1 MSNEILYIVLP
12 EYADHE
18 IAYLS
23 QAINVDQYA
32 LKERPKYFNRI
43 VAPTAEPVKSI
54 GGFRTIPD
62 YTFDNMPQDFA
73 ALVLIG
79 GMGWTKPVADA
90 VEPIAKR
97 AVAEGRIVGAI
108 CNGASFMA
116 KCGLLNN
123 VRHTGNGLSQLKMW
137 GGERYTNAAGYINR
151 QAVSDGGIVT
161 ANGSATLEFARE
173 MLLLLQ
179 ADTPEAIEMFYRF
192 NKDGFC
198 ALSKFISNQG

>member
-1 MSNEILYIVLP
+1 MPNEILYVVLP

-23 QAINVDQYA
+23 QAVNVDQYA
-32 LKERPKYFNRI
+32 LKEHPKYINRI
-43 VAPTAEPVKSI
+43 VAPTAGPVKSI
-54 GGFRTIPD
+54 GGLRVIPD
-62 YTFDNMPQDFA
+62 YTFETMPQDYA
-73 ALVLIG
+73 ALVLVG
-79 GMGWTKPVADA
+79 GMGWATPAADA
-90 VEPIAKR
+90 VGPVVSR
-97 AVAEGRIVGAI
+97 AVAEGRVVGAI

-116 KCGLLNN
+116 KCGLLNS
-123 VRHTGNGLSQLKMW
+123 VRHTGNGLGQLKLW
-137 GGERYTNAAGYINR
+137 GGERYTNAEGYVNR

-192 NKDGFC
+192 NKEGFC
-198 ALSKFISNQG
+198 ALCR

>member
-1 MSNEILYIVLP
+1 MPNEILYVVLP

-23 QAINVDQYA
+23 QAVNVDQYA
-32 LKERPKYFNRI
+32 LKEHPKYINRI
-43 VAPTAEPVKSI
+43 VAPTADPVKSI
-54 GGFRTIPD
+54 GGLRVIPD
-62 YTFDNMPQDFA
+62 YTFETMPQDYA
-73 ALVLIG
+73 ALVLVG
-79 GMGWTKPVADA
+79 GMGWATPAADA
-90 VEPIAKR
+90 VGPVVSR
-97 AVAEGRIVGAI
+97 AVAEGRVVGAI

-116 KCGLLNN
+116 KCGLLNS
-123 VRHTGNGLSQLKMW
+123 VRHTGNGLGQLKLW
-137 GGERYTNAAGYINR
+137 GGERYTNAEGYVNR

-192 NKDGFC
+192 NKEGFC
-198 ALSKFISNQG
+198 ALCK

>member
-1 MSNEILYIVLP
+1 MSNKILYIVLP

-32 LKERPKYFNRI
+32 LKEHPKYINRI

-54 GGFRTIPD
+54 GGFHIIPD
-62 YTFDNMPQDFA
+62 YTFETMPQDYA

-79 GMGWTKPVADA
+79 GMGWTTPAADA
-90 VEPIAKR
+90 VGPIVSR

-123 VRHTGNGLSQLKMW
+123 VRHTGNGLGQLKMW
-137 GGERYTNAAGYINR
+137 GGKHYTNAAGYINR

-179 ADTPEAIEMFYRF
+179 ADTPEAIEMFYHF

-198 ALSKFISNQG
+198 ALSKFITGQE

>member
-1 MSNEILYIVLP
+1 MSNEILYVVLP

-32 LKERPKYFNRI
+32 LKEHPKYVNCI

-54 GGFRTIPD
+54 GGFRIIPD
-62 YTFDNMPQDFA
+62 YTFETMPQDYA

-79 GMGWTKPVADA
+79 GMGWTTPVADA
-90 VEPIAKR
+90 VTPIVSR

-123 VRHTGNGLSQLKMW
+123 VHHTGNGLGQLKIW
-137 GGERYTNAAGYINR
+137 GGKQYTNSAGYINR
-151 QAVSDGGIVT
+151 QAVSDGRIVT
-161 ANGSATLEFARE
+161 ANGSATLEFARK
-173 MLLLLQ
+173 MLLLLN
-179 ADTPEAIEMFYRF
+179 ADTPEAIEIFYRF

-198 ALSKFISNQG
+198 ALSKYPSE

>member
-1 MSNEILYIVLP
+1 MSNEILYVVLP

-18 IAYLS
+18 IAYLA

-32 LKERPKYFNRI
+32 LKKHPKYFNRI

-54 GGFRTIPD
+54 GGFRVIPG
-62 YTFDNMPQDFA
+62 YTFENMPQDYA

-79 GMGWTKPVADA
+79 GMGWTTPAADA

-123 VRHTGNGLSQLKMW
+123 VRHTGNGLGQLKIW
-137 GGERYTNAAGYINR
+137 GGKQYTNSAGYINR
-151 QAVSDGGIVT
+151 QAVSDGRIVT

-173 MLLLLQ
+173 MLLLLR
-179 ADTPEAIEMFYRF
+179 ADTHEAIEMFYRF

-198 ALSKFISNQG
+198 ALSKFISDQG